1 MPDEQTPASA
11 GSTPNNVP
19 GTAIDAITTPI
30 VAVTDPT
37 APPELPAADAAA
49 LRQRAAEIVSQIDS
63 ASGSKEMELV
73 DSVAAVGIQAQR
85 SAGSNLTLLRGTVGQ
100 MLTNDTT
107 GGAVTRD
114 LLDLRHALDDIN
126 PEGQP
131 SGLAWLTSLLPFG
144 DKLVDALER
153 VAVKYESVSKQ
164 VVVIEKRL
172 DEGRLLLQ
180 RDNIELRKLYE
191 QVESQQDGLHR
202 NVYLGELLMVE
213 LQKLLDRTVDVRKR
227 ERVTSLLFDVSI
239 RVQDLRSMDEVN
251 NQFFVSIEMTRENN
265 TRLGQAV
272 ERTLALATNTLTIG
286 LAIQSA
292 LARQKRVLEAT
303 QRTREFLGELIVQN
317 AAAINRYTAE
327 IGDVY
332 SNPVIAI
339 DKLTEAHDQLIEA
352 LDTASRLKTEGIERA
367 RDNIAKLAEMT
378 ARIEER
384 VGGLPTQD
392 PEPRSLEA

>member
-1 MPDEQTPASA
+1 MPDEQTST
-11 GSTPNNVP
+11 TPN
-19 GTAIDAITTPI
+19 DTPTGSSLEAAAAPVI
-30 VAVTDPT
+30 AVREPV
-37 APPELPAADAAA
+37 APPDVPAADAAA

-85 SAGSNLTLLRGTVGQ
+85 SAGQELTLLRGTVGQ
-100 MLTNDTT
+100 LLGSDTT
-107 GGAVTRD
+107 GGAITKD
-114 LLDLRHALDDIN
+114 LLELRHTLDEIN
-126 PEGQP
+126 PDGEP
-131 SGLAWLTSLLPFG
+131 SGLSWLTSLLPFG
-144 DKLVDALER
+144 DKVMDALER

-164 VVVIEKRL
+164 VVVIERRL

-191 QVESQQDGLHR
+191 QVEAQQGALHR

-213 LQKLLDRTVDVRKR
+213 LDRLRGRTVDARTR
-227 ERVTSLLFDVSI
+227 ERVAGLLYDVSI
-239 RVQDLRSMDEVN
+239 RVQDLRTIDEVHK
-251 NQFFVSIEMTRENN
+251 QFFVSIEMTRENN

-292 LARQKRVLEAT
+292 LVRQKRVLEAT

-317 AAAINRYTAE
+317 ATAINRYTTE

-352 LDTASRLKTEGIERA
+352 LDTASRLKSEGIDRA

-378 ARIEER
+378 ARIDER
-384 VGGLPTQD
+384 VSGLGAEDTA
-392 PEPRSLEA
+392 PRSLEA